1 MNDPYNQILGLMR
14 EEGAFHNEPPF
25 FIGEVIS
32 PLPNLKIRVNNID
45 LDKHNLKIDK
55 WLLDRAMETFT
66 DFDEGSHSHGN
77 ATGDGSHKH
86 EMREPL
92 KNTLDIGDSVIMLR
106 NGDCFIII
114 SKVVSI

>member
-1 MNDPYNQILGLMR
+1 MNDPYNKILSLMR
-14 EEGAFHNEPPF
+14 EEGSFHNEPPF
-25 FIGEVIS
+25 LIGEVIS
-32 PLPNLKIRVNNID
+32 PLPDLKIKVDNIE
-45 LDKHNLKIDK
+45 LDKDNLKIDK
-55 WLLDRAMETFT
+55 WLLDRAVETFV

-77 ATGDGSHKH
+77 ATGAGTHKH